1 MPINNGLIAV
11 GTAATLISHAGVNP
25 GQVHISNLD
34 NTDTVFVGSAGI
46 EVNSGHALFKS
57 TSEDLVMYPGQ
68 SMYTVSTKT
77 GHSVAF
83 TLITP

>member
-1 MPINNGLIAV
+1 MPINNGLVAV

-25 GQVHISNLD
+25 GQLHVSNLD
-34 NTDTVFVGSAGI
+34 NTDTIFIGGPTVV
-46 EVNSGHALFKS
+46 VNAGHALPKS
-57 TSEDLVMYPGQ
+57 ASEDFDIYPGQ
-68 SMYTVSTKT
+68 SMYAVSTKN